1 MSDLFAKVESMRQ
14 SAAHRAD
21 DHRAQAAPVRF
32 GRQLLAA
39 PFPYFGGKSLA
50 CVGTARWQANLFEVA
65 A

>member
-1 MSDLFAKVESMRQ
+1 MISLA
-14 SAAHRAD
+14 
-21 DHRAQAAPVRF
+21 
-32 GRQLLAA
+32 GTLAA